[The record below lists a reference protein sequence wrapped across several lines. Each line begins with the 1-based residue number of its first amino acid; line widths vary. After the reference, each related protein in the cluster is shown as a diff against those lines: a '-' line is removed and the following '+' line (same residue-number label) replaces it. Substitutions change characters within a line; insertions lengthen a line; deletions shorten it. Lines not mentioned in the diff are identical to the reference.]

1 MKQIVAWRTMYS
13 TFSRSIQ
20 KEKTMLNIRTIVLSV
35 VLVLVVMLTAQLVTA
50 RTEVVSDPSTD
61 AAGVSEIQEQ
71 SADLKN
77 TYSALSYRS
86 QFGECFDVSIKDLAA
101 CRAANQAPLQS
112 FRSPLDE
119 CFDVSI
125 SEVANCRAASQVST
139 P

>member
-1 MKQIVAWRTMYS
+1 
-13 TFSRSIQ
+13 
-20 KEKTMLNIRTIVLSV
+20 MLNIRTIALSI
-35 VLVLVVMLTAQLVTA
+35 VLVLILMLTARLATA
-50 RTEVVSDPSTD
+50 RTEAVSDPSTD

-71 SADLKN
+71 SADLKS

-101 CRAANQAPLQS
+101 CRAASQAPLQS

>member
-1 MKQIVAWRTMYS
+1 
-13 TFSRSIQ
+13 
-20 KEKTMLNIRTIVLSV
+20 MLKIRTITLSV
-35 VLVLVVMLTAQLVTA
+35 VLVLILMLTAQLVTA
-50 RTEVVSDPSTD
+50 RTEVVSDPLMD

-77 TYSALSYRS
+77 TYSAPSYRS
-86 QFGECFDVSIKDLAA
+86 QFGECFDVSIKELAA
-101 CRAANQAPLQS
+101 CRAASQAPVQS

-125 SEVANCRAASQVST
+125 SEVASCRAASQAST

>member
-1 MKQIVAWRTMYS
+1 
-13 TFSRSIQ
+13 
-20 KEKTMLNIRTIVLSV
+20 MLNIRTIVLSV

-50 RTEVVSDPSTD
+50 RTEVVADPSTD

-77 TYSALSYRS
+77 TYNAPSYRS
-86 QFGECFDVSIKDLAA
+86 QFGECFDVSIKDIAA
-101 CRAANQAPLQS
+101 CQAASQAPLQS

>member
-1 MKQIVAWRTMYS
+1 
-13 TFSRSIQ
+13 
-20 KEKTMLNIRTIVLSV
+20 MLNIRTITLSV
-35 VLVLVVMLTAQLVTA
+35 VLVLILMLTARMVTT
-50 RTEVVSDPSTD
+50 RTEVVADPSTD

-77 TYSALSYRS
+77 TYSAPSYRS
-86 QFGECFDVSIKDLAA
+86 QFGECFDVSIKDIAA
-101 CRAANQAPLQS
+101 CRAASQAPFQS

-125 SEVANCRAASQVST
+125 SEAASCRAASQVST